1 MTSAVNRLWF
11 SENAIAIANLRWL
24 KMAAASAEKVLYTQD
39 SVSVRFPGPR
49 GEEAVSGKLE
59 ITREPHGFVVSWV
72 PYPPSPAKPQCP
84 DDPDDLWEDLS
95 ADSTV
100 TYHPSRKGSA
110 KSLQSVKIKAEKGSA
125 AAVPPPIEFEVS
137 ELNSYQCRQ
146 VNGKHELS
154 LNLSDGS
161 LVPTFVFLE
170 RRHEHFLRAL
180 REYLT
185 FKRSRKDHSLFLVKM
200 PPREALQKS
209 FDELDIFNERSRY
222 NIVSRFLES
231 PYVTTMDSFAKMT
244 QYVTGVSG
252 PSQNY
257 HLYSSDAED
266 FQQPDSFTELEIS
279 EHGGE
284 PGFEVVVRTL
294 PKRPDVKRSDP
305 LGHIEWALS
314 YDNEGRVMHEQ
325 ELRERIFR
333 GGVEPEL
340 RKEVWTFLL
349 DYYSFE
355 STYKEREARRKSLK
369 DDYYRMK
376 LQWKSFSEDQ
386 ESRFADFRERKNLVE
401 KDVSRTDR
409 AHAFFQGE
417 NNSNVEMLY
426 DILMTYCM
434 YNFDLGYVQGMS
446 DLLSPILIVME
457 NEADAF
463 WCFVGFLKRVSSN
476 FDLDQSGMKKQ
487 LSQLYD
493 ILSLAVPKLAIYLDE
508 QESGNLYFCFRWLLV
523 LFKREFK
530 CEEIMRL
537 WEVLWSG
544 LPCKNFHLLI
554 CIAILD
560 NEKDLLIE
568 NNYGLNEILKH
579 INDMSY
585 QIDLDKS
592 LSTAEAIYQQLLGLA
607 KLPDSVRLALDIPLG
622 TADPTQNGNGPAEQ
636 TEFLTPEHLSPV
648 EPLTMSSPEVADRSR
663 SGSGRSA
670 GRTTSSSSNSVEVIP
685 DRDGDVEAHYERHFD
700 MIN

>member
-1 MTSAVNRLWF
+1 QR
-11 SENAIAIANLRWL
+11 
-24 KMAAASAEKVLYTQD
+24 
-39 SVSVRFPGPR
+39 
-49 GEEAVSGKLE
+49 
-59 ITREPHGFVVSWV
+59 HGFVVSWV
-72 PYPPSPAKPQCP
+72 PYPPSPAKSQCL

-100 TYHPSRKGSA
+100 TYHPSRKGSS
-110 KSLQSVKIKAEKGSA
+110 KSLPLLSTVFSSAESVKIKADKGSA

-146 VNGKHELS
+146 LNGKHELS
-154 LNLSDGS
+154 LNLSDGT
-161 LVPTFVFLE
+161 LVPTFIFLE

-185 FKRSRKDHSLFLVKM
+185 FKRSRKDHSLYLVKM

-209 FDELDIFNERSRY
+209 FDELDIFSERARY
-222 NIVSRFLES
+222 NIVSRFLEN
-231 PYVTTMDSFAKMT
+231 PYVTTMDGFAKMT
-244 QYVTGVSG
+244 QYVTGASG
-252 PSQNY
+252 PSQAY
-257 HLYSSDAED
+257 HLYSTDSED
-266 FQQPDSFTELEIS
+266 FQQPDSFTGLEIS

-333 GGVEPEL
+333 GGVEPDL

-349 DYYSFE
+349 DYYSFD

-463 WCFVGFLKRVSSN
+463 WCFVGFVKRVSPN

-493 ILSLAVPKLAIYLDE
+493 ILSVAVPKLAMYLDE
-508 QESGNLYFCFRWLLV
+508 HESGNLYFCFRWLLV

-554 CIAILD
+554 CVAILD

-592 LSTAEAIYQQLLGLA
+592 LSTAEAIYQQLLGSA
-607 KLPDSVRLALDIPLG
+607 KLPESVRKALDIPLG
-622 TADPTQNGNGPAEQ
+622 TTSATQSGNDSAAPSPEKR
-636 TEFLTPEHLSPV
+636 EFLTPEHVSPV
-648 EPLTMSSPEVADRSR
+648 ELLNLSSPDNLKMSSLEHESPSEPMALSSLDKSKAGSSPEVVGLSR
-663 SGSGRSA
+663 PDSGRSV

-685 DRDGDVEAHYERHFD
+685 DRDSDIEAHYERHFD
-700 MIN
+700 IIS